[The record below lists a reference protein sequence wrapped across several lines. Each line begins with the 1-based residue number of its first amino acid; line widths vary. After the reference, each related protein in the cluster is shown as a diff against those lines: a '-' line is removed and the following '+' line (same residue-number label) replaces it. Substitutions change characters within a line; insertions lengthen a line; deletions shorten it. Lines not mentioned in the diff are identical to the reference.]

1 MKNKYIR
8 HLVDKLFCPIGPAK
22 QRIIWYIFSFVPLHP
37 FLLSLHPFLFV
48 NFSLSLP
55 LNFIS
60 LSSPLCLCHIIHS
73 SSSYPRRHITHFVFF
88 SDLPYETQ
96 VFLMLPYQRISGA
109 FATLKKQGRF
119 YRVPFKSLPRVQ
131 IKRVH
136 VSSSVPLC
144 RFLFIHSSLSMP
156 LNQLIFFHSSYPIL
170 FGLLFSSLPLYPFLP
185 IYSLVIP
192 KLGNLWYSDVQ

>member
-1 MKNKYIR
+1 MSSISLWDIMKNKYIR
-8 HLVDKLFCPIGPAK
+8 RLVDKLFCPIGPAK

-88 SDLPYETQ
+88 LIYLMKPRFFSCCHTRESQ
-96 VFLMLPYQRISGA
+96 VL
-109 FATLKKQGRF
+109 
-119 YRVPFKSLPRVQ
+119 
-131 IKRVH
+131 
-136 VSSSVPLC
+136 
-144 RFLFIHSSLSMP
+144 
-156 LNQLIFFHSSYPIL
+156 
-170 FGLLFSSLPLYPFLP
+170 LPLWKNRVDFTGYPSNHFPGCRLNGQFAGCGWLG
-185 IYSLVIP
+185 SL
-192 KLGNLWYSDVQ
+192 KSMNLSYFKQV

>member
-1 MKNKYIR
+1 MSSISLWDIMKNKYIR

-88 SDLPYETQ
+88 LIYLMKPRFFSCCHTIESQVLLPPWKNRVDFTGYPSNHFPGCRLNEFMSLHL
-96 VFLMLPYQRISGA
+96 FLFVGSSLSTPLYPCLLISW
-109 FATLKKQGRF
+109 FSSIPLI
-119 YRVPFKSLPRVQ
+119 PFCLVCYFHP
-131 IKRVH
+131 
-136 VSSSVPLC
+136 
-144 RFLFIHSSLSMP
+144 FLFIHSSLS
-156 LNQLIFFHSSYPIL
+156 IL
-170 FGLLFSSLPLYPFLP
+170 
-185 IYSLVIP
+185 
-192 KLGNLWYSDVQ
+192 